1 MTYDS
6 GQLVRLKCDVPNLD
20 LHVGQIGVVCT
31 RWFEPMRFYELEFQS
46 PSNHAKVHVVL
57 EEQQF
62 DPMEPPNDGD
72 WS

>member
-20 LHVGQIGVVCT
+20 LRAGQVGVVCA
-31 RWFEPMRFYELEFQS
+31 RWFAPMRFYELEFRS
-46 PSNHAKVHVVL
+46 TANHAKVHVVL

-62 DPMEPPNDGD
+62 DPMEPSGDGD
-72 WS
+72 LR